1 MAFLALISYF
11 SIVFFVGFLSLK
23 KHMTSKDFIIG
34 SRSLNFWLTAL
45 AAHASDM
52 SSWLFLAYPAA
63 VYLYGG
69 SQIFTALGLLVFM
82 WLNWTFIAKKLRT
95 QTEKLESQTLSS
107 FFEKSIK
114 ETSGNLRLF
123 TAFMS
128 LVFYTIYIAAGIY
141 GIGLLSETLFHIP
154 YGWGCLIGLFVI
166 VPYVFFGGYITL
178 AWIDLFQGLFLMAV
192 ICLVP
197 FVYFLKTPTL
207 SLNFTLEG
215 SFASHTMLFLGWGL
229 GYFGQPHIITKFM
242 GIKNPDEISKS
253 RLVGM
258 SWMSLSLLAATL
270 IGLIGQFLYQG
281 GINDPQVLF
290 LSLVQSSFPPFIAY
304 FMLCAVIAATI
315 NATSSQL
322 LVLASSLTED
332 VFHRFI
338 QKNASSDKLI
348 FISRL
353 SVIAIAVSSFI
364 IAFFK
369 LSTIYNL
376 VLFAWSG
383 LGGTFGPLVIYCL
396 YFKNPNI
403 KTAWTALIA
412 GSLTACIWPF
422 IAGLLD
428 IGVESLFPSFIGSF
442 LAIFLMK
449 AFSKNSN

>member
-1 MAFLALISYF
+1 MALLALFSYF
-11 SIVFFVGFLSLK
+11 SLVFIVGFLSIK

-63 VYLYGG
+63 IFTSGS
-69 SQIFTALGLLVFM
+69 SQIFTALGLMVFM

-95 QTEKLESQTLSS
+95 QTEHLSSQTLSS

-114 ETSGNLRLF
+114 DQSGNLRLF

-128 LVFYTIYIAAGIY
+128 LIFYTIYIASGIY
-141 GIGLLSETLFHIP
+141 GIGLLAETLFHIP
-154 YGWGCLIGLFVI
+154 YMFGCILGVLIVI
-166 VPYVFFGGYITL
+166 PYVFFGGYITL

-197 FVYFLKTPTL
+197 IVYFYQDTALKIDL
-207 SLNFTLEG
+207 SMKGSGFTHL
-215 SFASHTMLFLGWGL
+215 MLFLGWGL

-242 GIKNPDEISKS
+242 GIKDPQEIKRSK
-253 RLVGM
+253 LVGM
-258 SWMSLSLLAATL
+258 SWMSISLIAATL
-270 IGLIGQFLYQG
+270 IGFIGHAVYPQG
-281 GINDPQVLF
+281 LSDPQVLF
-290 LSLVQSSFPPFIAY
+290 LKLVSGAFPPFLAY

-322 LVLASSLTED
+322 LVLASSITED

-338 QKNASSDKLI
+338 NKDASSKTLLM
-348 FISRL
+348 ISRL
-353 SVIAIAVSSFI
+353 SVLVIGIMSFM

-369 LSTIYNL
+369 ISSIYNL
-376 VLFAWSG
+376 VLYAWSG

-396 YFKNPNI
+396 YSKEP
-403 KTAWTALIA
+403 KLKAAWAALIT
-412 GSLTACIWPF
+412 GSLITLFWPLLASIFNLSPESLLPSFLGSF
-422 IAGLLD
+422 IALY
-428 IGVESLFPSFIGSF
+428 LF
-442 LAIFLMK
+442 K
-449 AFSKNSN
+449 R